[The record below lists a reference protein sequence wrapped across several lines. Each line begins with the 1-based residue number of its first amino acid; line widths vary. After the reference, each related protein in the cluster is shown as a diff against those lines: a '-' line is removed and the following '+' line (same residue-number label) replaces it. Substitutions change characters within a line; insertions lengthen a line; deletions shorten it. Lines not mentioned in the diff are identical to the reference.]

1 MQFYTH
7 GSAASFDHL
16 GDFIRAQRQARGYT
30 QRELAGVSG
39 VGVRFLSELE
49 RGKPNVD
56 LHLVLRVLETLGCE
70 LLAHDRSLPQPAIAP
85 GPSGDHG

>member
-1 MQFYTH
+1 MEYRLAGRPANFE
-7 GSAASFDHL
+7 HL
-16 GDFIRAQRQARGYT
+16 GEYLRERRQSRGYT

-56 LHLVLRVLETLGCE
+56 LHLVLKVLEALGCE
-70 LLAHDRSLPQPAIAP
+70 LLVHDRSAPASTTA
-85 GPSGDHG
+85 DD

>member
-1 MQFYTH
+1 MHFFLA
-7 GSAASFDHL
+7 SAPSSFDHL
-16 GDFIRAQRQARGYT
+16 GEYIREQRQARGYT

-56 LHLVLRVLETLGCE
+56 LNLVLRVLGSLGCD
-70 LLAHDRSLPQPAIAP
+70 LIVHDRSLPWPPVSAARKP
-85 GPSGDHG
+85 DDA